1 MRKYLFPIAIITCMM
16 IQSDVNAQN
25 ELELKKKYNI
35 KGNVGIKGYDPV
47 AYFVSDEAHKG
58 SKKIQHIH
66 DQVIYHFTSES
77 NKQLF
82 IGDVEKYLPAYGGFC
97 AYGIGHDS
105 KRFNVNPKAF
115 KIIDGKNYLFWRRF
129 IYDSMKRWDKDEKH
143 LKKNA
148 ERNWKKLLDKE

>member
-1 MRKYLFPIAIITCMM
+1 MNAPRIMHNVDVKLAVSMRDIDDA
-16 IQSDVNAQN
+16 
-25 ELELKKKYNI
+25 
-35 KGNVGIKGYDPV
+35 
-47 AYFVSDEAHKG
+47 
-58 SKKIQHIH
+58 
-66 DQVIYHFTSES
+66 
-77 NKQLF
+77 
-82 IGDVEKYLPAYGGFC
+82 EKYLPAYGGFC